1 MVSVQQK
8 DLLEEDLKVVYTE
21 LLEEAGLSLAE
32 EQKNFYDYLHFS
44 PIKVTYLGHWAEEL
58 LRLPALLPNKGKL
71 FLVEEQKN
79 LI

>member
-44 PIKVTYLGHWAEEL
+44 PIKVSCQWSRSRRTSTITCTS
-58 LRLPALLPNKGKL
+58 PP
-71 FLVEEQKN
+71 
-79 LI
+79 

>member
-1 MVSVQQK
+1 MVSGQQK

-44 PIKVTYLGHWAEEL
+44 PIKVSC
-58 LRLPALLPNKGKL
+58 P
-71 FLVEEQKN
+71 
-79 LI
+79 